1 MKQRYS
7 TEELTLINNIIQ
19 YLQDTK
25 EEDWCID
32 VVRKDNKN
40 CFFGHIFNYG
50 LNGIDI
56 PNYGSFDGEKG
67 ANALWDWFE
76 NAVASTDRIYPVNDG
91 EDLDYQQATPRE
103 RCIAFIQDILTG
115 KKPNTF
121 EAMES
126 CANN

>member
-1 MKQRYS
+1 M
-7 TEELTLINNIIQ
+7 
-19 YLQDTK
+19 
-25 EEDWCID
+25 
-32 VVRKDNKN
+32 
-40 CFFGHIFNYG
+40 
-50 LNGIDI
+50 NGVDI
-56 PNYGSFDGEKG
+56 PNWGSIDGEKG

-121 EAMES
+121 ETMEY